1 MNRLVPSMSV
11 FEAEVTKAYEFLVA
25 DFDFCLVKDAGDRSC
40 PSMYVGISFQNSDL
54 DITIYNERGD
64 AGVSIRVKKKL
75 PWLRDYMSK
84 VFELGEIL
92 HAFAPHEIEAATEGR
107 WKAISAGRDPGD
119 GLVEWLARCLRD
131 HCQPILRGDYT
142 MLELISGER
151 RRQGSP

>member
-1 MNRLVPSMSV
+1 MNRVVPTMSV
-11 FEAEVTKAYEFLVA
+11 FESEVAKAYEFLVA
-25 DFDFCLVKDAGDRSC
+25 DFGFCLVNDACDRSC
-40 PSMYVGISFQNSDL
+40 PSMYVALSFQNSDL
-54 DITIYNERGD
+54 DITVYNERGD
-64 AGVSIRVKKKL
+64 AGVSIRVKKEL
-75 PWLRDYMSK
+75 PWLRDCMSK

-92 HAFAPHEIEAATEGR
+92 RTFAAHEIDAATEGR

-119 GLVEWLARCLRD
+119 GLVEWLAKCLRE